1 MDVNKHEIL
10 YNLLFDTQINV
21 GEQCLLTLIAVIY
34 LDQMSQVVPS
44 LLYLQPNFV
53 GIHKSIGGKMLL

>member
-1 MDVNKHEIL
+1 VLVI
-10 YNLLFDTQINV
+10 NLKEFIV
-21 GEQCLLTLIAVIY
+21 ELTLIAVIY

-53 GIHKSIGGKMLL
+53 GIHKSIGHMILESVGKWCIGY